1 MVSAMGFWFEFDP
14 TNKILLGRFS
24 GRLTDHSLAEYY
36 SAIRTYSRATD
47 AQAGIFDLSHV
58 TEFAVSTEH
67 ARNLA
72 NQEPAM
78 PDSSRRPSILVAPA
92 LLGQGLAR
100 IFQITGAQK
109 RPLLQIAKNVDDACV
124 ALGVKSPHFEPLE

>member
-1 MVSAMGFWFEFDP
+1 MGFWFEFDP

-36 SAIRTYSRATD
+36 SAVRTYSRATD
-47 AQAGIFDLSHV
+47 ARAGIFDLSQV
-58 TEFAVSTEH
+58 TEFAISTEH
-67 ARNLA
+67 ARNLG

-78 PDSSRRPSILVAPA
+78 PDASRRPSILVTPT
-92 LLGQGLAR
+92 LHGQGLAR

-109 RPLLQIAKNVDDACV
+109 RPLLKIAKNMDEAFA

>member
-14 TNKILLGRFS
+14 TSKILLGRFS

-36 SAIRTYSRATD
+36 SAVRKYSRATD
-47 AQAGIFDLSHV
+47 ARAGIFDLSHV

-67 ARNLA
+67 ARDLA

-78 PDSSRRPSILVAPA
+78 PDSSRRPSILVAPT

-100 IFQITGAQK
+100 IFQITGAQT
-109 RPLLQIAKNVDDACV
+109 RPLLQIAKNVDEAFA
-124 ALGVKSPHFEPLE
+124 ALGIRSPHFEPLE

>member
-1 MVSAMGFWFEFDP
+1 MGFSFEFDP

-36 SAIRTYSRATD
+36 SAIRTYSSATD
-47 AQAGIFDLSHV
+47 ARAGIFDLSHV
-58 TEFAVSTEH
+58 TEFAISTEH
-67 ARNLA
+67 ARKLA

-78 PDSSRRPSILVAPA
+78 LDASTRPSIVIAPT

-109 RPLLQIAKNVDDACV
+109 RPLLQITKNVNEAFA
-124 ALGVKSPHFEPLE
+124 ALGLKSPHFEPLE

>member
-1 MVSAMGFWFEFDP
+1 MVPAMGFWFEFDP

-24 GRLTDHSLAEYY
+24 GLLTDHSLAEYY
-36 SAIRTYSRATD
+36 SAIRKYSRATD
-47 AQAGIFDLSHV
+47 ARAGIFDLSHV
-58 TEFAVSTEH
+58 TEVAISTED

-78 PDSSRRPSILVAPA
+78 QDSSRRPSILVTPT

-109 RPLLQIAKNVDDACV
+109 RPLLQIAKNVDEAFE
-124 ALGVKSPHFEPLE
+124 ALGVKSPRFDPLE